1 MIRESFETPAPVTLD
16 LSIPE
21 GRIDI
26 ETVDGT
32 TTEVELDARGN
43 EDEVRET
50 LEGAQIEHRATGKGH
65 EVTVD
70 LRDRRRLGFGFWRK
84 VDVRL
89 SIRAPHGAHVR
100 TDSASA
106 DVSGRGRY
114 GSLDA
119 KTASGDVEF
128 EEVEGEAHVRAAS
141 GDVAV
146 RSIGGDASV
155 NSASG
160 DVELGRV
167 RGETS
172 VKTASGDVT
181 VGDAGGGV
189 SVATASG
196 DQRIEAVT
204 AGSVSLQSAS
214 GDIEIGIRQGSNVWV
229 DARAMSGDTRSELEL
244 ADAPPDD
251 DAPLVE
257 LRAASM
263 SGDVT
268 VRRAHTR
275 VEN

>member
-1 MIRESFETPAPVTLD
+1 MIRESFETPGNVTLD

-21 GRIDI
+21 GRIEI

-43 EDEVRET
+43 EDEVRQT
-50 LEGAQIEHRATGKGH
+50 LDDVRIEHRETGKGH
-65 EVTVD
+65 EVAVD
-70 LRDRRRLGFGFWRK
+70 LRDRRRFGFGRK
-84 VDVRL
+84 VEVRL
-89 SIRAPHGAHVR
+89 SIHAPHGAHVR
-100 TDSASA
+100 TECASA
-106 DVSGRGRY
+106 DIYGRGRY

-128 EEVEGEAHVRAAS
+128 DDVEGDARLRGAS
-141 GDVAV
+141 GDIEV

-160 DVELGRV
+160 DVELDRVGGRAD
-167 RGETS
+167 
-172 VKTASGDVT
+172 VKTASGDVV
-181 VGDAGGGV
+181 VGNAAGEV

-196 DQRIEAVT
+196 DQRIESVRQ
-204 AGSVSLQSAS
+204 GSVSLQSAS
-214 GDIEIGIRQGSNVWV
+214 GDIEVGIRQGSNVWV

-244 ADAPPDD
+244 GDAPPDD
-251 DAPLVE
+251 DDAALVE

-268 VRRAHTR
+268 VRRAHAS
-275 VEN
+275 VES

>member
-1 MIRESFETPAPVTLD
+1 MIRESFETPGPVTLD

-21 GRIDI
+21 GRIEI

-50 LEGAQIEHRATGKGH
+50 LESTRIEHRETGNGH

-89 SIRAPHGAHVR
+89 SVRAPHGAHVR
-100 TDSASA
+100 TDTASA
-106 DVSGRGRY
+106 DVFGRGRY

-119 KTASGDVEF
+119 KTASGDVDF
-128 EEVEGEAHVRAAS
+128 DDVEGDAHLRAAS
-141 GDVAV
+141 GDVEV

-167 RGETS
+167 GGETS

-189 SVATASG
+189 NVATASG
-196 DQRIEAVT
+196 DQRIEAVRE
-204 AGSVSLQSAS
+204 GSVSLQSAS
-214 GDIEIGIRQGSNVWV
+214 GDIEVGIRQGSNVWV

-244 ADAPPDD
+244 GDAPPDD
-251 DAPLVE
+251 NAPLVE

-268 VRRAHTR
+268 VRRAHAG
-275 VEN
+275 VES